1 MDAIDREIVR
11 LLRINARASISEI
24 ARAVNLSAAPTAR
37 RIARLEEEGVIR
49 GYTALVAPTATLTA
63 FTELRLGGATETGE
77 MLRVLRTVPE
87 VQQSFTISGDPDLLV
102 KLHVRDVH
110 HLQEVVNGFRRTG
123 LVAGTKTLIVMDEWD
138 RNLDLAALESQP
150 EADVDPN

>member
-1 MDAIDREIVR
+1 MDDTDREILR
-11 LLRINARASISEI
+11 LLRINARAPISEI
-24 ARAVNLSAAPTAR
+24 AREVNLSSAPTAR
-37 RIARLEEEGVIR
+37 RIARMEQEGVIR
-49 GYTALVAPTATLTA
+49 GYTTLVEPSATLTA
-63 FTELRLGGATETGE
+63 FTELRLGGGTETGE
-77 MLRVLRTVPE
+77 MLHVLRNVPE

-138 RNLDLAALESQP
+138 RNLDLGRNQEIDQ
-150 EADVDPN
+150 D